1 MDEYLAVCPRK
12 WGCLTE
18 QSLSGCRLCSYP
30 RCRQIVEII
39 TRAPMGSQQCTW
51 GEDRIDCFL
60 PLAYDLVPFCLK
72 EKVIS
77 VTTSQIHQGE
87 RCYSGLVGE
96 EVPGSSR
103 KMWIAGKLIE
113 KHQELLGLVFFPF
126 FFFCLHFCK
135 WNLQLYFIA

>member
-1 MDEYLAVCPRK
+1 
-12 WGCLTE
+12 
-18 QSLSGCRLCSYP
+18 
-30 RCRQIVEII
+30 
-39 TRAPMGSQQCTW
+39 MGSQQCTW

-113 KHQELLGLVFFPF
+113 KYQELLVFSF
-126 FFFCLHFCK
+126 FFSFFFAFFASGICSFISLHSVT
-135 WNLQLYFIA
+135 LQTSAPAELGREDTEMSLNHMKEFL

>member
-1 MDEYLAVCPRK
+1 
-12 WGCLTE
+12 
-18 QSLSGCRLCSYP
+18 
-30 RCRQIVEII
+30 
-39 TRAPMGSQQCTW
+39 MGSQQCTW

-126 FFFCLHFCK
+126 FFFVCIFASGICSFISLHSVT
-135 WNLQLYFIA
+135 LQTSAPAELEREDTEMSLNHMKEFL

>member
-1 MDEYLAVCPRK
+1 
-12 WGCLTE
+12 
-18 QSLSGCRLCSYP
+18 
-30 RCRQIVEII
+30 
-39 TRAPMGSQQCTW
+39 MGSQQCTW

-113 KHQELLGLVFFPF
+113 KYQELLGLVFFPF
-126 FFFCLHFCK
+126 FFFLFAFLQVESAALFHCIVLHSR
-135 WNLQLYFIA
+135 LQLQQN